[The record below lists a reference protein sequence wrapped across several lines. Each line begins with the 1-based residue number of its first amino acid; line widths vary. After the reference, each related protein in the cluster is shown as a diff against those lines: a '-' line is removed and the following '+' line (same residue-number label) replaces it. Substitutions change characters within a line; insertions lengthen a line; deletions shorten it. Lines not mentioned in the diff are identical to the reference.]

1 MVVSKAETP
10 RSYNVMTRS
19 GAEYRR
25 NRRHLRKSKED
36 QALFTPDSSVGL
48 DGQSDEVLPR
58 ERTSP
63 NNHSTDEVVNQDQ
76 NSARGDAGMSGDIPQ
91 DTFEGQNVE
100 HEGEALKRTRS
111 GVSSENYGAPKWTI
125 ILLAKY
131 NTLFTN
137 IILIANI

>member
-1 MVVSKAETP
+1 MTVYRYIAHIDKIDKLPKTKYLILADLAEGEPVRIQQQGKWKPAVVVSKAETP

-63 NNHSTDEVVNQDQ
+63 NDHSRDEVVNQDQ
-76 NSARGDAGMSGDIPQ
+76 NSARGDAG
-91 DTFEGQNVE
+91 
-100 HEGEALKRTRS
+100 
-111 GVSSENYGAPKWTI
+111 
-125 ILLAKY
+125 
-131 NTLFTN
+131 
-137 IILIANI
+137 